1 MLVQKGEA
9 SGRLCLSGSQD
20 AASVVDLRHTLS
32 TKELYQ
38 PKYSRRTKQFVQRQD
53 ETGEVIPAA
62 QTPHS
67 TSIDVE
73 RTK

>member
-1 MLVQKGEA
+1 MH
-9 SGRLCLSGSQD
+9 
-20 AASVVDLRHTLS
+20 AASVG
-32 TKELYQ
+32 ELYQ

-53 ETGEVIPAA
+53 ETGEVVPAA